1 MAPQPVTVADYRA
14 QFWAQQAA
22 EERVEGEASP
32 AVCVGGKRL
41 PQEPRER
48 LMRDGYGSI
57 PIHTIFRGMNI
68 HKSQLF

>member
-14 QFWAQQAA
+14 QFRAQQGA

-48 LMRDGYGSI
+48 LMTDVPHMIYMMDFMILG
-57 PIHTIFRGMNI
+57 
-68 HKSQLF
+68 